1 MDLTGSL
8 ALFTAGLA
16 THFDEVKVRG
26 QRAICRDLLVCQHP
40 SSDRQ
45 AAARGHVIEHGRLTI
60 KDYEG
65 LCPRKNRRTLRR
77 ELKSLS
83 EEGPVADSSVAP
95 TGPTRHYLLA
105 DGISGPGA
113 EL

>member
-8 ALFTAGLA
+8 ELFTTGLA

-26 QRAICRDLLVCQHP
+26 QRAICRDLLVCQHR

-45 AAARGHVIEHGRLTI
+45 AAALGHVIKHRHLTTQ
-60 KDYEG
+60 DYDG
-65 LCPRKNRRTLRR
+65 LCPGKNHCTLHRD
-77 ELKSLS
+77 LKSLL
-83 EEGPVADSSVAP
+83 ENGPLADSGVAP
-95 TGPTRHYLLA
+95 TGPTRHYRLA

-113 EL
+113 VL